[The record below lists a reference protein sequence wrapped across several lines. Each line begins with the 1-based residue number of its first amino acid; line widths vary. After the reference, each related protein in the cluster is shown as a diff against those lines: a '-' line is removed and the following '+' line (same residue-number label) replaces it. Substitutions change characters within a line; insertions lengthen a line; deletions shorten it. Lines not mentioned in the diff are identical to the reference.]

1 MAGYELITTASRER
15 SSSAVGATAWRA
27 RLMTGPPPR
36 PGPITHTAK
45 PVARSPTDLAR
56 DLSYGHGI
64 GLVYVLA
71 AVRVVLIRLPARAG
85 TRPGSTRGQHHAAV
99 PLRSHQH
106 HQQHGPDAPDQ
117 LERHETPDP
126 LRPGAVEARFQ
137 CVRQASRSGPMV
149 LQERPGI
156 GGSRRTGLLG
166 RAVVRREP
174 SRRWYGESRAG
185 GGTGRGGRRAVAQ
198 GEAGRRAV

>member
-1 MAGYELITTASRER
+1 
-15 SSSAVGATAWRA
+15 
-27 RLMTGPPPR
+27 MTGPPPR

-56 DLSYGHGI
+56 DLSYGHGA

-99 PLRSHQH
+99 PLRSHRH

-126 LRPGAVEARFQ
+126 LRPDAVKARF
-137 CVRQASRSGPMV
+137 
-149 LQERPGI
+149 
-156 GGSRRTGLLG
+156 
-166 RAVVRREP
+166 
-174 SRRWYGESRAG
+174 
-185 GGTGRGGRRAVAQ
+185 
-198 GEAGRRAV
+198 